1 MKPIAVIGAGGYVGA
16 RLLEMSVLRG
26 HLPIVPIVRSWR
38 SQGRLAR
45 FGVQTVTGDASSAES
60 LIPLLKGCG
69 MAVNLT
75 MGDNARIVSDVQA
88 MYHACRAAGV
98 PVLVHMSSA
107 EVFGRAETPGLRE
120 DSVPDWHHWMEYGRA
135 KATAE
140 SWLRAQF
147 NGPVK
152 VVIMRP
158 GLIWGPGSGWLA
170 QPAQLLAD
178 GTAYL
183 FNEGRGICN
192 LIHVDNLIQHLE
204 QLARACATDSAVF
217 NVSDPE
223 ELTWSDYY
231 GAIATEIGVAES
243 TIRLLPD
250 TAFRENALDKVL
262 ALTELAPVKAVKS
275 RLAVATKVRVRQQI
289 MDRMQPPIREAES
302 SQPELAIAKSLW
314 WLQGVKTKLPSGAFL
329 HAYPET
335 HLRSFYELMPAAGE
349 WLRFAGF
356 AAEEAKPHW

>member
-16 RLLEMSVLRG
+16 RLIEMSVLRG
-26 HLPIVPIVRSWR
+26 GPPIVPIVRSWR

-69 MAVNLT
+69 MVVNLT
-75 MGDNARIVSDVQA
+75 MGDNARMVSDVQA
-88 MYHACRAAGV
+88 MHYACRVAGV

-120 DSVPDWHHWMEYGRA
+120 DSVPDARHWMEYARA
-135 KATAE
+135 KAAAD
-140 SWLRAQF
+140 SWLRSQF
-147 NGPVK
+147 DGPVK
-152 VVIMRP
+152 VVILRP

-204 QLARACATDSAVF
+204 QLARAGATDSAVF

-231 GAIATEIGVAES
+231 GAIAKEIGVAES
-243 TIRLLPD
+243 TIRVLPD
-250 TAFRENALDKVL
+250 TAFRDSALDKVL
-262 ALTELAPVKAVKS
+262 AITQIAPAKAIKN
-275 RLAVATKVRVRQQI
+275 RLADATKVRVRQQI
-289 MDRMQPPIREAES
+289 MDRIHPPIREAEPS
-302 SQPELAIAKSLW
+302 RPRVATTKILW
-314 WLQGVKTKLPSGAFL
+314 WLQGVERKLPSGAFAR
-329 HAYPET
+329 AYPET

-356 AAEEAKPHW
+356 AAEEGTTQ